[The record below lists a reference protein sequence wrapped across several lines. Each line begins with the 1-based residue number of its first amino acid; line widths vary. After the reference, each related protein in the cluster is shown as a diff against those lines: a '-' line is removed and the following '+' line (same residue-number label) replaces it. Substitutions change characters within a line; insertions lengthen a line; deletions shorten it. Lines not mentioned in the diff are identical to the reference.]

1 MTLLLWKTLTD
12 THSQSR
18 SGNSTFLQTALQHS
32 YRPLTT
38 QIHTNLNVGGVACAE
53 AECRQVNLG
62 ARVVVE
68 ESGLETAMA
77 ELLN

>member
-1 MTLLLWKTLTD
+1 M
-12 THSQSR
+12 
-18 SGNSTFLQTALQHS
+18 QHS